1 MATTPTAPEADITAP
16 ATEELNIPVQ
26 TSNPEPLVVAQD
38 QATED
43 ETTTA
48 TTEAEGSEG
57 ATDRKAPPKL
67 PEWAQKEMAKK
78 AFEAR
83 EATRRTRELE
93 EELARLKG
101 TAPAAPAP
109 SAADAAAAQQNAP
122 AGGYRSQAE
131 FDAAVQAEA
140 TRRASEARA
149 AQELADF
156 NAACD
161 AAYQAGKGAFGEDF
175 DAAAENLRQIGAMN
189 RDLLDLALG
198 MDDPAKI
205 IFELGSDPTRAQS
218 IMSLP
223 VAKRAAEIA
232 KMAVATAKAAP
243 TPISRA
249 PRPVATVEGTARP
262 STEPSDTDDDAAWY
276 AKRNAQI
283 RARYSGAA

>member
-1 MATTPTAPEADITAP
+1 MATTPTAPEADTNAP
-16 ATEELNIPVQ
+16 ATDELNIPVQ
-26 TSNPEPLVVAQD
+26 TSNPEPLVVASEQR
-38 QATED
+38 D
-43 ETTTA
+43 EEPETPA
-48 TTEAEGSEG
+48 AAEADGSD
-57 ATDRKAPPKL
+57 ANPDRKSPPKL

-101 TAPAAPAP
+101 GTAAPTP
-109 SAADAAAAQQNAP
+109 SPADAAAAQQNAP

-140 TRRASEARA
+140 GRRANEARA
-149 AQELADF
+149 AQEMAEF

-161 AAYQAGKGAFGEDF
+161 AAYAAGKGAFGDDF
-175 DAAAENLRQIGAMN
+175 EAAAENLRQIGAMN

-232 KMAVATAKAAP
+232 KMAVAAPKATP
-243 TPISRA
+243 TPLSRA

-262 STEPSDTDDDAAWY
+262 STEPSDTDDDATWY
-276 AKRNAQI
+276 AKRNQQL
-283 RARYSGAA
+283 RQRYSGAA